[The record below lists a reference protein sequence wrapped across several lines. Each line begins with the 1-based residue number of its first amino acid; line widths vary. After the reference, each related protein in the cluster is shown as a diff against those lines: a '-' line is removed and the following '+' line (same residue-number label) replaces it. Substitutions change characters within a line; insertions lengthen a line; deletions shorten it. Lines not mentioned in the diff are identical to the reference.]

1 MIPTLS
7 DIDTD
12 DDDESIILLFSFI
25 LFSSLSTE
33 AGRIKVCPVGV
44 SFVTSIDAEGGGVVS
59 IIGILGELDGDNVDA
74 VAGLGMFVVVVII
87 ILVGMEEGGSKV
99 VVVFAEG
106 GIVTNDDDGIA
117 VDSGE
122 IVVGFIVRTISV
134 AVTLGA

>member
-7 DIDTD
+7 ETN
-12 DDDESIILLFSFI
+12 DDDESIILLLSFI

-33 AGRIKVCPVGV
+33 AGRIIACPARVPFV
-44 SFVTSIDAEGGGVVS
+44 SSIEAEGDGVVS
-59 IIGILGELDGDNVDA
+59 IMGIIGELDGDDVNA
-74 VAGLGMFVVVVII
+74 VAGLGMFVVIVMI

-99 VVVFAEG
+99 VVFSEG

-122 IVVGFIVRTISV
+122 IVVGFIVHTISV

>member
-33 AGRIKVCPVGV
+33 AVRIKVCPAGV
-44 SFVTSIDAEGGGVVS
+44 SFVSSIDAEGDGVVS
-59 IIGILGELDGDNVDA
+59 IMGIIGELDGDDVDA
-74 VAGLGMFVVVVII
+74 VAGLGMFVVDVII

-99 VVVFAEG
+99 VVFSEG
-106 GIVTNDDDGIA
+106 GIVTNDNDGIG

-122 IVVGFIVRTISV
+122 VVVGFIVRRISV